1 MTEFNVI
8 ENAHEKS
15 SHRHWCAVEAH
26 YYHCAEDCVCICGLP
41 MNGNDHSECPV
52 ELREC
57 QEHELQQEQQ
67 MPEEALPEGVVE
79 IKFPADWRHTAQPS
93 CGCGCAKLDTAE
105 VVGWCLH
112 CAHVYADYSP
122 EIQDR
127 HFARCC
133 PGVPAGVKQE
143 ALESLARRARKRGQ
157 GCKW

>member
-67 MPEEALPEGVVE
+67 MPEEAKDVPSTQPFELQPPALPS
-79 IKFPADWRHTAQPS
+79 AACSR
-93 CGCGCAKLDTAE
+93 
-105 VVGWCLH
+105 
-112 CAHVYADYSP
+112 
-122 EIQDR
+122 
-127 HFARCC
+127 
-133 PGVPAGVKQE
+133 
-143 ALESLARRARKRGQ
+143 
-157 GCKW
+157 